1 MIPEP
6 DDPTPLSRDTYRD
19 DLATK
24 KHLIRLLKH
33 SPVLHKHQT
42 EKCFPNAE
50 IAGKLLTNRL
60 FIKLKYNIP
69 KHLQIGDLQKSI
81 KPANNC
87 RNVGWV
93 DTK

>member
-1 MIPEP
+1 MIQPPYPETHIEMILP
-6 DDPTPLSRDTYRD
+6 QKTLNPPFKTLTS
-19 DLATK
+19 
-24 KHLIRLLKH
+24 
-33 SPVLHKHQT
+33 VLHKHQT